1 MNSRHYKFYCFEP
14 ALLLQNKTF
23 SLALSFPTYN
33 ALNKT
38 EFLWILYLMSSILL
52 RFSTLAGGKRNCSGP
67 YGSPGDCYTNP
78 FLFLFPKPWVDSSHT
93 CADQSQLKTQQGF
106 PRILS
111 CLVLYPINSWPLH
124 SLLHLLNSER
134 PLAVPGLTLPVQQ
147 TQNSPDSEP
156 GATVGFTLFISLSQA
171 SLSFRPNVQ
180 YLENHFFIYFVW
192 FFFSVISS
200 ERINPVHVTYFWT
213 EAGIVISWS

>member
-1 MNSRHYKFYCFEP
+1 MHWIRQNSYEYYILC
-14 ALLLQNKTF
+14 LVYYWG
-23 SLALSFPTYN
+23 FP
-33 ALNKT
+33 
-38 EFLWILYLMSSILL
+38 LWLVVKGTVL
-52 RFSTLAGGKRNCSGP
+52 GP
-67 YGSPGDCYTNP
+67 MGVLGIVHTNP

-111 CLVLYPINSWPLH
+111 CLVLYPINSWPLC

-147 TQNSPDSEP
+147 PQNSPDSEP
-156 GATVGFTLFISLSQA
+156 GATVGFTSFVSLSQA

-180 YLENHFFIYFVW
+180 YLKNHFFIYFVW

-200 ERINPVHVTYFWT
+200 ERINPVHVT
-213 EAGIVISWS
+213 